1 MARTRIALTVAAL
14 ALIVAACGRTAP
26 DDALDDLGSDPDIAG
41 VSITS
46 PDAVVT
52 TVPLA
57 EGETTTTTA
66 PIAPEEILYT
76 VQPGDT
82 LSVIADR
89 YNVTTD
95 DLAAY
100 NGITDANDISPG
112 LEIAIPPQP
121 APVEVDVADP
131 DAAEGESTESG

>member
-1 MARTRIALTVAAL
+1 MARTRIALTIAAL
-14 ALIVAACGRTAP
+14 AFVVAGCGRTAP
-26 DDALDDLGSDPDIAG
+26 DDALDNLGSDPDIAG
-41 VSITS
+41 VTITS

-57 EGETTTTTA
+57 EGETTTTSA
-66 PIAPEEILYT
+66 LVPEEILYT

-89 YNVTTD
+89 YNVAVE

-100 NGITDANDISPG
+100 NGIGDVNDISPG
-112 LEIAIPPQP
+112 LELAIPPQP
-121 APVEVDVADP
+121 APVEVDVVDP
-131 DAAEGESTESG
+131 DATEGESEDTGG